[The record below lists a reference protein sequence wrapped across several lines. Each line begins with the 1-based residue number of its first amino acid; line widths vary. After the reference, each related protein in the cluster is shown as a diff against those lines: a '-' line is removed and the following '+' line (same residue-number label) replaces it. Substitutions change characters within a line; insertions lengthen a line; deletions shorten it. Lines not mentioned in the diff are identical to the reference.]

1 MFPEETTFDEAARFL
16 LRQGG
21 GPLLAWLLEE
31 KPEAL
36 RFCGWLDSVLSLPG
50 TKERLCDAIARMET
64 EDGAPHALIV
74 EVQTR
79 PDPSMFGRLSIA
91 GGILFETVRPNNLT
105 GDRYALM
112 ALVINLTG
120 VGHSGQ
126 TTARPSSIWNESPC
140 ERDLADRDAAVILAG
155 VAAGTIPPSD
165 ARVHSSDEKR
175 RRRWYHHGVAGSGAA
190 RAGPPTARRLD
201 AGRRV
206 RGTDQ
211 VCRRLAKGA
220 GGLRRDRI
228 DDRQRVE
235 SGGSTRGLREGRTQG

>member
-1 MFPEETTFDEAARFL
+1 MFPEGTMFDESARFL

-126 TTARPSSIWNESPC
+126 TTARPSSIWN
-140 ERDLADRDAAVILAG
+140 V
-155 VAAGTIPPSD
+155 PP
-165 ARVHSSDEKR
+165 
-175 RRRWYHHGVAGSGAA
+175 
-190 RAGPPTARRLD
+190 
-201 AGRRV
+201 
-206 RGTDQ
+206 
-211 VCRRLAKGA
+211 
-220 GGLRRDRI
+220 I
-228 DDRQRVE
+228 
-235 SGGSTRGLREGRTQG
+235 